1 MMRNI
6 LLNEDECVFCLHAV
20 LWTNVYPSVFFLIVC
35 VNNFKKKKCF
45 FTFFLLEN
53 YKSVLPAE
61 SYLKWNIL
69 CFFTR
74 TKQIRNSLMFILD
87 ARKGKLDGID
97 PSTLSISFS
106 LFSLISLLVQEVGS
120 GSSTEKLSQC
130 TSKTVYC
137 YL

>member
-1 MMRNI
+1 MNVFSVCMQYYELMCI
-6 LLNEDECVFCLHAV
+6 LLYFSLLSA
-20 LWTNVYPSVFFLIVC
+20 LTILR
-35 VNNFKKKKCF
+35 KKKCF

-61 SYLKWNIL
+61 SYLKWNML

-74 TKQIRNSLMFILD
+74 TKWIRNSLMFILD

-106 LFSLISLLVQEVGS
+106 VFSRLSSSSGGGS
-120 GSSTEKLSQC
+120 GSNTEKLSQC